1 MSAWTRAELERI
13 GRAEE
18 IDVAPVRSDGALG
31 NFVTVWVV
39 RHADDLYVR
48 SAVRG
53 RAAVWFR
60 GVDEMHQGRVR
71 VGRTEKEVDFVDADH
86 GLDDPIDKAYRAKYG
101 KYGPRILNSCLTPE
115 ARSTTLR
122 LVPRA

>member
-1 MSAWTRAELERI
+1 MSAWTKAELDRI

-18 IDVAPVRSDGALG
+18 IDVAPVGSDGALRS
-31 NFVTVWVV
+31 FVTVWVV
-39 RHADDLYVR
+39 RHADEVYVR

-53 RAAVWFR
+53 RAAAWFR
-60 GVDEMHQGRVR
+60 GVHETHQGRVR
-71 VGRTEKEVDFVDADH
+71 VGRTEKEVEFVDADH